1 MKFKV
6 ILKGKKV
13 HDVGYR
19 VFLTNKALSLGVKNF
34 NTFNMFIDGTQS
46 VIALI
51 EADAEIFD
59 FFKGLINTT
68 SPNNA
73 EVENI
78 SIEEYTN
85 SIPPIETCMQAFQ
98 MEQWGKG
105 IPILVKMLEKQDQM
119 LGKQDQMID
128 KQDQMLDKQDQML
141 GKQDQMLGK
150 QDQMIVLQKETIVTI
165 KTEGE
170 KTRDVISGHISQD
183 IEDLKQEISDIK
195 DTMAKIANKVGV
207 EV

>member
-19 VFLTNKALSLGVKNF
+19 VFLTNKALSLGVENF
-34 NTFNMFIDGTQS
+34 NTFNIFIDGTQS

-51 EADAEIFD
+51 EADAEMFD
-59 FFKGLINTT
+59 FFKGFINTT

-78 SIEEYTN
+78 SIEKYIN

-105 IPILVKMLEKQDQM
+105 IPILIKMLEKQDQM
-119 LGKQDQMID
+119 LGKQDQMIG
-128 KQDQMLDKQDQML
+128 KQDQMLDKQDEMT
-141 GKQDQMLGK
+141 
-150 QDQMIVLQKETIVTI
+150 VLQKETIVTI

-183 IEDLKQEISDIK
+183 IEDLKQEISHIK

>member
-119 LGKQDQMID
+119 LGKQDQMLGKQDQMIG
-128 KQDQMLDKQDQML
+128 KQDQMLDKQDEMT
-141 GKQDQMLGK
+141 
-150 QDQMIVLQKETIVTI
+150 VLQKETIVTI

-183 IEDLKQEISDIK
+183 IEDLKQEISHIK

>member
-19 VFLTNKALSLGVKNF
+19 VFLTNKALSLGVENF
-34 NTFNMFIDGTQS
+34 NTFNIFIDGTQS

-51 EADAEIFD
+51 EADAEMFD
-59 FFKGLINTT
+59 FFKGFINTT

-78 SIEEYTN
+78 SIEKYIN

-98 MEQWGKG
+98 MEQCGKG
-105 IPILVKMLEKQDQM
+105 IPILIKMLEKQDQM
-119 LGKQDQMID
+119 IG
-128 KQDQMLDKQDQML
+128 KQDQMLDKQNEMT
-141 GKQDQMLGK
+141 
-150 QDQMIVLQKETIVTI
+150 VLQKETIVTI

-183 IEDLKQEISDIK
+183 IEDLKQEISHIK

>member
-119 LGKQDQMID
+119 LGKQDQMLG
-128 KQDQMLDKQDQML
+128 KQDEML
-141 GKQDQMLGK
+141 GKQDEMTL
-150 QDQMIVLQKETIVTI
+150 LQKETIVTI

-183 IEDLKQEISDIK
+183 IEDLKQEISHIK
-195 DTMAKIANKVGV
+195 DTMTKIANKVGV

>member
-19 VFLTNKALSLGVKNF
+19 VFLTNKALSLGVENF
-34 NTFNMFIDGTQS
+34 NTFNIFIDGTQS

-51 EADAEIFD
+51 EADAEMFD
-59 FFKGLINTT
+59 FFKGFINTT

-78 SIEEYTN
+78 SIEKYIN

-98 MEQWGKG
+98 MEQCGKG
-105 IPILVKMLEKQDQM
+105 IPILIKMLE
-119 LGKQDQMID
+119 
-128 KQDQMLDKQDQML
+128 KQDQML

-150 QDQMIVLQKETIVTI
+150 QDQMLGKQDQMTVLQKETIVTI

-183 IEDLKQEISDIK
+183 IEDLKQEISHIK

>member
-105 IPILVKMLEKQDQM
+105 IPIHAE
-119 LGKQDQMID
+119 
-128 KQDQMLDKQDQML
+128 
-141 GKQDQMLGK
+141 
-150 QDQMIVLQKETIVTI
+150 
-165 KTEGE
+165 
-170 KTRDVISGHISQD
+170 
-183 IEDLKQEISDIK
+183 
-195 DTMAKIANKVGV
+195 
-207 EV
+207 

>member
-119 LGKQDQMID
+119 LGK
-128 KQDQMLDKQDQML
+128 KDQMLGKQDQML

-150 QDQMIVLQKETIVTI
+150 QDEMTLLQKETIVTI

-183 IEDLKQEISDIK
+183 IEDLKQEISQIK
-195 DTMAKIANKVGV
+195 DTMTKIANKVGV